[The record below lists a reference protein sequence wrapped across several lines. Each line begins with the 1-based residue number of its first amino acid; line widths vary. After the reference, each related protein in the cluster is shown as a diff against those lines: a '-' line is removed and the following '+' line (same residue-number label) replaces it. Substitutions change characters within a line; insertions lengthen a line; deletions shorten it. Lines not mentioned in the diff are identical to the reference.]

1 MNQIDDSNNVF
12 NFDHDYNHDWI
23 LQEDLTIVDSSSSFF
38 SDQYIM
44 ITEVINEQSNNE
56 VFFHES
62 RYDYLIDDENENDE
76 EENDEDDDENDDE
89 NENENDEEDDK
100 K

>member
-23 LQEDLTIVDSSSSFF
+23 LQKDSTIVDSFFSFF
-38 SDQYIM
+38 SDRYIM
-44 ITEVINEQSNNE
+44 IIEIINEKSNND

-62 RYDYLIDDENENDE
+62 RYDYLNDDENENDNE
-76 EENDEDDDENDDE
+76 KNNENDDE
-89 NENENDEEDDK
+89 NENENDEENDK

>member
-1 MNQIDDSNNVF
+1 
-12 NFDHDYNHDWI
+12 
-23 LQEDLTIVDSSSSFF
+23 
-38 SDQYIM
+38 M
-44 ITEVINEQSNNE
+44 IIEVINEQSNNE

-76 EENDEDDDENDDE
+76 EENDENDDENDDE
-89 NENENDEEDDK
+89 NKNENDEKNDK